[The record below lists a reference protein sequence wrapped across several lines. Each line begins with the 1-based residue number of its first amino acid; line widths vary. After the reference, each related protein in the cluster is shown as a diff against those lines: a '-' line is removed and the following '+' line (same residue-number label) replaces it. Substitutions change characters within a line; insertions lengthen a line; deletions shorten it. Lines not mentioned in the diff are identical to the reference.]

1 MPTCPKCSQP
11 MTPAQFISMAGVRDK
26 TVSWRCADDRIE
38 ATTVHPVQM
47 VHLHLGQEEGDGA
60 RRTRLIHM
68 EMAGA
73 ELMLFRE
80 VIPAA
85 TGDDRHG

>member
-1 MPTCPKCSQP
+1 MV
-11 MTPAQFISMAGVRDK
+11 PAQFISMAGVRDK
-26 TVSWRCADDRIE
+26 TVSWRCADDCIE

-47 VHLHLGQEEGDGA
+47 VHLHLGQEETDGA

-85 TGDDRHG
+85 ATGDERHG